1 MTSSAKLSHRQTP
14 PLVMTPELM
23 QPIQLPQMARFELN
37 QFITLEVEKNPL
49 LEFPSN
55 DSEAG
60 GEYTPAGDEQFG
72 HSPEDARADDGD
84 DSRTDALSSGR
95 YDNGGNASTS
105 RLSDELD
112 ADYTISPD

>member
-1 MTSSAKLSHRQTP
+1 MTSSAKLSHRKTP

-23 QPIQLPQMARFELN
+23 QPTQLPQIARFKLN
-37 QFITLEVEKNPL
+37 QFIALEVEKNPL

-55 DSEAG
+55 DGEAV
-60 GEYTPAGDEQFG
+60 GEYTPGDEQLG

-112 ADYTISPD
+112 AHYTISPN